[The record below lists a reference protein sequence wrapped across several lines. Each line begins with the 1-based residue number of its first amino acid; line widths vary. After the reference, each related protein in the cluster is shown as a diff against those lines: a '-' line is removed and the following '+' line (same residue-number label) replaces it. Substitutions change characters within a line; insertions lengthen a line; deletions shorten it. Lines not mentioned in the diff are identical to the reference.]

1 MEVTH
6 WKEET
11 KKTWLTSVGNEQTRA
26 RGKKK
31 KKLQLSSQLTAL
43 VFYLNWYSEA
53 FFHHNIL

>member
-1 MEVTH
+1 MNRLEH
-6 WKEET
+6 E
-11 KKTWLTSVGNEQTRA
+11 
-26 RGKKK
+26 GKKK